1 MRYPLAL
8 CLALTLLACGDSNEA
23 TNQSPAAD
31 TSPDVAS
38 DTGTLD
44 APSADT
50 VSPPDTASDTPA
62 EDVVVAE
69 DVAVTVDVIVSDDG
83 SGDASTSDVA
93 TPDVVLADSS
103 VGDATPSDV
112 LAQDAVV
119 PGPAAS
125 DAVPADV
132 APADAVPADV
142 APADAVPAD
151 VADPEGCTPE
161 SDGAPCDDSDP
172 CTMNDACSAGVCTGP
187 PTDVDEDGFVDQA
200 CGGYDCND
208 LDTTVHPGAIEI
220 CDGQQNDCMASS
232 IFGEETWE
240 SADLTIT
247 CAYCNFT
254 QLACE
259 PGTAVWY
266 YQACWPNEEP
276 YTELCGDE
284 ADNDCDGNFDE
295 GC

>member
-125 DAVPADV
+125 
-132 APADAVPADV
+132 DAVPADV